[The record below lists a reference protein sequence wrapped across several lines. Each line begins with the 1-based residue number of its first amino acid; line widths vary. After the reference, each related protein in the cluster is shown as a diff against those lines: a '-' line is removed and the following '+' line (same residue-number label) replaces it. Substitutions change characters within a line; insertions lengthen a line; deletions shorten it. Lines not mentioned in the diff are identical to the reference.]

1 MARFALGA
9 ACAAALVLLSVVA
22 LSGGGS
28 GGRVV
33 LAGAA
38 PPIVAAPVWG
48 SSAEAAVGRG
58 VREGRRAVA
67 TDGAA
72 TARRVGAVKG
82 VRGAMPAHI
91 QQMRAMAESAPA
103 ADGGWQ
109 ELSAADGDVRVH
121 QVPPTMGEVPRAS
134 ATSTSSGSVS
144 GYPHSASHHFVASRP
159 YEEHPETS
167 GSPHEG
173 HGRPLPPTRFNPVR
187 VPAPAVAGPDYLS
200 DGEHSEDSAISRA
213 AALVS
218 EAIKHHEA
226 RQAAMEKHHERT
238 QAFADSIRA
247 DINTFYAAPVPANP
261 AEHAMSGM
269 RRKVGKEQSKVRS
282 CHPPSLNPKP

>member
-1 MARFALGA
+1 
-9 ACAAALVLLSVVA
+9 
-22 LSGGGS
+22 
-28 GGRVV
+28 
-33 LAGAA
+33 
-38 PPIVAAPVWG
+38 
-48 SSAEAAVGRG
+48 
-58 VREGRRAVA
+58 
-67 TDGAA
+67 
-72 TARRVGAVKG
+72 
-82 VRGAMPAHI
+82 MPAHI

-121 QVPPTMGEVPRAS
+121 QVPPTMGDVPRAS
-134 ATSTSSGSVS
+134 ATSTTPGSAS
-144 GYPHSASHHFVASRP
+144 GYPHPAPHHFVASRP
-159 YEEHPETS
+159 YGEHPQAS

-187 VPAPAVAGPDYLS
+187 VPAPSVAEPDYLS

-226 RQAAMEKHHERT
+226 RQAAMERHQERT

-269 RRKVGKEQSKVRS
+269 RSKVGKEQNKVRS
-282 CHPPSLNPKP
+282 CHLPSDAQKTTPTHKGEPQEHSSPLSPRPQCSVQPMLTYDFTRPRRQGKLTVCSAPPQLNGKVDDILNMIHGAENHMPMFGDE